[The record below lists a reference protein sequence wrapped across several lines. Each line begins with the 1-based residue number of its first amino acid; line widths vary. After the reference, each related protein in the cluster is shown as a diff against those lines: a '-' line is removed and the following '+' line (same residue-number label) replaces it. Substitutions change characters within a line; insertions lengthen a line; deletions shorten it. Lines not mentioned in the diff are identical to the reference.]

1 MCACVC
7 IHLSI
12 LLYPS
17 YVCAQ
22 EIRFEKGVTKVNSHY
37 LSPGEFMR
45 DFADFSVFSNFLQ

>member
-37 LSPGEFMR
+37 FSPGEFMR